1 MKRLLL
7 AVLLGMLILSVTA
20 RPAEGVLRAIV
31 TGC

>member
-20 RPAEGVLRAIV
+20 RPAEGVRHV
-31 TGC
+31 TVAA